1 MIPKICHSS
10 LNLEKMLW
18 SRMQVLELIHTGNWQ
33 LLAFVMKNTIMCS
46 RDQFWYQQTVWLN
59 NLFVNSTYNILVE
72 WYFCLKICWQQ
83 HDSLHQCIYH
93 VYTFINLCFYKMP
106 KQSEHLTWLT
116 NTDRNTALLLLIKI
130 FYLKVAMLYSKRGK
144 SRKCFT
150 N

>member
-1 MIPKICHSS
+1 MNRIIKDIILLFKKCCEIESYSPTTDSHRKLTIIGICY
-10 LNLEKMLW
+10 EKYY
-18 SRMQVLELIHTGNWQ
+18 
-33 LLAFVMKNTIMCS
+33 MCS

-106 KQSEHLTWLT
+106 KQWEHLTWLT
-116 NTDRNTALLLLIKI
+116 KVLIFFQFSSLI
-130 FYLKVAMLYSKRGK
+130 FQVVLKVVRWKLGSCSK
-144 SRKCFT
+144 SLVV
-150 N
+150 

>member
-1 MIPKICHSS
+1 
-10 LNLEKMLW
+10 
-18 SRMQVLELIHTGNWQ
+18 MQVLELIHTGNWQ

-106 KQSEHLTWLT
+106 KQWEHLTWLT
-116 NTDRNTALLLLIKI
+116 KVLIFFQFSSLI
-130 FYLKVAMLYSKRGK
+130 FQVVLKVVRWKLGSCTK
-144 SRKCFT
+144 SLVSSLTWFILGLCSLH
-150 N
+150 